1 MLDELLEDKQI
12 KLEDD
17 DKDCGNEPYKRI
29 ESEQKHIYMIIDEA
43 DTKKP
48 PIIKLDRT
56 FESELANDILLLE
69 ELKEKVDNAKKEIIE
84 FLDKNHPKSFETDRL
99 VVKYTSATTQTSID
113 SKLLK
118 SKYPEIAA
126 ECSSTVPKKSSISI
140 KADRI
145 KVE

>member
-1 MLDELLEDKQI
+1 MLDELLEEKQI

-17 DKDCGNEPYKRI
+17 CKIEGLKKV
-29 ESEQKHIYMIIDEA
+29 ESEQKHIYMLINEA
-43 DTKKP
+43 DEKKE
-48 PIIKLDRT
+48 PIIKLDST

-69 ELKEKVDNAKKEIIE
+69 ELKEKVDNAKKEIVE
-84 FLDKNHPKSFETDRL
+84 FLDKNHPKSFETDKL